1 MEKMRP
7 ATRPGSTSTAR
18 RRPPNVLFRFGRG
31 PSRDIEL
38 FVARVKELSV
48 DKLKQLFGKFGD
60 VVNVQKPK
68 TKPDIAFV
76 SMDNFFEARKA
87 IESLNKKV
95 VDGLSRSISVQLATS
110 NVTRDGTPLQVQKVR
125 TNGITVRGAVK
136 IASNP

>member
-18 RRPPNVLFRFGRG
+18 RRPPNVLYRFGRG

-87 IESLNKKV
+87 IWGGMKSNLICFVFSSPNKISRTI
-95 VDGLSRSISVQLATS
+95 LSCKKA
-110 NVTRDGTPLQVQKVR
+110 P
-125 TNGITVRGAVK
+125 
-136 IASNP
+136 

>member
-7 ATRPGSTSTAR
+7 ATRPGSTSSGR

-95 VDGLSRSISVQLATS
+95 VEGLSRSIFVQLATS
-110 NVTRDGTPLQVQKVR
+110 NVTRDGRPLQVESAGYDSFVTFLCLCR
-125 TNGITVRGAVK
+125 LCG
-136 IASNP
+136 